1 MSKYI
6 IKLGTALAETL
17 ERGAAAQPAQ
27 FCGYWA
33 NHQFWL
39 SELGHLHSLVHGHD
53 DRFRQMKEAHAR
65 YLQKTGEPH
74 NLDDLDEPF
83 QTVTATTRRGE
94 RLRIFGRA
102 RTAFERMADR
112 ALDLNLLDLETHDQ
126 ITERLKFEGPQEAV

>member
-1 MSKYI
+1 M
-6 IKLGTALAETL
+6 KLGTTLAETL

-39 SELGHLHSLVHGHD
+39 SELEHLHSIIAGYEK
-53 DRFRQMKEAHAR
+53 RFRQMKEAHDL
-65 YLQKTGEPH
+65 YIEKTGEPH
-74 NLDDLDEPF
+74 NLDDVDEPF

-94 RLRIFGRA
+94 RLRIFARA

-112 ALDLNLLDLETHDQ
+112 ALDMKLMDLEGYDRV
-126 ITERLKFEGPQEAV
+126 TERLKFAGLEVST